1 MTGARRPT
9 TTRVA
14 SPTPTVTPA
23 RTRAWSS
30 VRTVAVTAG
39 GLAALVTAAIVGTGA
54 SAGPGVPAPTVAAS
68 TAHAAPR
75 DDAATLLA
83 RGDYAGAE
91 AAYRERVRS
100 TPRDVQARYGLG
112 IALSHLDRAAETI
125 EQFEWIVANAAPGR
139 KEVTEARHW
148 LDAAT
153 RSTET
158 RDEARP
164 ADAAA
169 AAAAATG
176 SLKGV
181 TQWPGITP
189 ETKRTKLE
197 LRVVGDE
204 PALEGTNVK
213 LYISLGAPY
222 RFTKLRPGRYRL
234 VGRTDTQELWN
245 TKVVVETGVET
256 PLDLTPQNSAVI
268 PDPVAKS

>member
-14 SPTPTVTPA
+14 SPTPMVTPA

-30 VRTVAVTAG
+30 VRTVAVAAG

-100 TPRDVQARYGLG
+100 APRDVQARYGLG
-112 IALSHLDRAAETI
+112 IALSHLDRSAETI
-125 EQFEWIVANAAPGR
+125 EQFEWIVANGAPGR
-139 KEVTEARHW
+139 KEVAEARLW
-148 LDAAT
+148 LDAST

-158 RDEARP
+158 REESRP
-164 ADAAA
+164 ADAAV
-169 AAAAATG
+169 AAATG

-197 LRVVGDE
+197 LRLVGDE
-204 PALEGTNVK
+204 PAIETTNIK

-245 TKVVVETGVET
+245 TKVVVETGVEAA
-256 PLDLTPQNSAVI
+256 LDLSPQNSAVT
-268 PDPVAKS
+268 PDPPAKG